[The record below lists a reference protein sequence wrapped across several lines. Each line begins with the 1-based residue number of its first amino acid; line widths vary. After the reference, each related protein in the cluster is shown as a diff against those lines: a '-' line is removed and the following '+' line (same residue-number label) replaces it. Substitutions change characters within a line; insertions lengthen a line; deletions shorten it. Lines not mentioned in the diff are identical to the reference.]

1 MKEPATVQ
9 DEPNK
14 GPGKKNQPQKRT
26 LPLTKVEVVYM
37 RKNQDDR
44 EEKKTQNAK

>member
-1 MKEPATVQ
+1 MKEPATVH

-14 GPGKKNQPQKRT
+14 GPGKKNHLQKRT
-26 LPLTKVEVVYM
+26 LPLTKAEMIYM

-44 EEKKTQNAK
+44 EEKKTENDK